1 MDFEIKI
8 IFIEVDKIKETSGC
22 KVMLNVDMK

>member
-8 IFIEVDKIKETSGC
+8 IFIEVNKIKEASGC